1 MGVNEIDRANTEKSF
16 TSELAQ
22 SFSDSTRIMKRVF
35 IVLAAMFVFYKG
47 ENPFWICKCIIRGS
61 NGLKRLVRA

>member
-1 MGVNEIDRANTEKSF
+1 MSVNEIDRANTEKSF

-35 IVLAAMFVFYKG
+35 IVLAALVFVFS
-47 ENPFWICKCIIRGS
+47 FCDVIQGS
-61 NGLKRLVRA
+61 YNGY